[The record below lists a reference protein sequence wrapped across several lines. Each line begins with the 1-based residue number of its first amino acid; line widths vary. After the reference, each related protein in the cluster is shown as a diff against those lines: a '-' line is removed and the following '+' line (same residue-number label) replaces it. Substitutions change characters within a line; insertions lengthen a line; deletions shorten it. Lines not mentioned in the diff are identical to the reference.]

1 MSYLIAAIVGT
12 GLGVG
17 LARITGEYTVLIA
30 FAVGALA
37 LMALSEDA
45 ELDEKRRINRM
56 ADASRR
62 RGKPVAVRQ
71 RCRYTKAGY
80 KY

>member
-1 MSYLIAAIVGT
+1 MGYLIAAA
-12 GLGVG
+12 LGVG
-17 LARITGEYTVLIA
+17 LGVAMCKL
-30 FAVGALA
+30 VGYWALA
-37 LMALSEDA
+37 VAYVVGSLLVIALSEDE

-62 RGKPVAVRQ
+62 RGRTAAVRQ

-80 KY
+80 RF

>member
-1 MSYLIAAIVGT
+1 MWELIAAFVVGFLLLIV
-12 GLGVG
+12 
-17 LARITGEYTVLIA
+17 
-30 FAVGALA
+30 
-37 LMALSEDA
+37 LSEDA

-62 RGKPVAVRQ
+62 GRPAAVRQ

-80 KY
+80 R

>member
-1 MSYLIAAIVGT
+1 MRYVIEAAVGAGMGVLLGWIA
-12 GLGVG
+12 
-17 LARITGEYTVLIA
+17 GEYTLLIA

-37 LMALSEDA
+37 LMAISEDA

-62 RGKPVAVRQ
+62 RGRPAAVRQ

-80 KY
+80 RY

>member
-1 MSYLIAAIVGT
+1 MWELIAAFVVGFLLLIV
-12 GLGVG
+12 
-17 LARITGEYTVLIA
+17 
-30 FAVGALA
+30 
-37 LMALSEDA
+37 LSEDA

-62 RGKPVAVRQ
+62 RGRPAAVRQ

-80 KY
+80 RY

>member
-1 MSYLIAAIVGT
+1 MIYLIAAIVGT

-17 LARITGEYTVLIA
+17 LARIAGEYTVLIA

-62 RGKPVAVRQ
+62 GRPAAVRQ

>member
-1 MSYLIAAIVGT
+1 MWELIAAFVVGFLLLIV
-12 GLGVG
+12 
-17 LARITGEYTVLIA
+17 
-30 FAVGALA
+30 
-37 LMALSEDA
+37 LSEDA

-62 RGKPVAVRQ
+62 GRPAAVRQ

-80 KY
+80 RY